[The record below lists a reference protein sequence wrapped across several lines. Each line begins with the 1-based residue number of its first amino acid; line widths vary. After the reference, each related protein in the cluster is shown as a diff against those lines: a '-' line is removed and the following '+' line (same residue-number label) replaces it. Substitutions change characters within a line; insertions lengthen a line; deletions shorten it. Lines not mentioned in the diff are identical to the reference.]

1 MWAHF
6 EKRHLTKTNMSMENL
21 ARMRTYLLLKTSFQS
36 CTCVAAGDADVV
48 QTLWACS
55 GTVAFGGSR
64 ASRGDRK
71 DNR

>member
-1 MWAHF
+1 
-6 EKRHLTKTNMSMENL
+6 MSMENL
-21 ARMRTYLLLKTSFQS
+21 ACMRTNLLLKTSFQS

-64 ASRGDRK
+64 VSRGDRET
-71 DNR
+71 DNWAVLIVMST